1 MFPRDFYEILHII
14 GIAMLFVAIGG
25 VSVHAAN
32 GGTRAASDTRTIVGT
47 VHGVGAFLIL
57 LGGFGM
63 LARMGFLHGTNF
75 PGWLWAKI
83 VIWALLSAI
92 VLLPYRKAALARPF
106 IVLLPLLAGV
116 AVYMALYKPI

>member
-1 MFPRDFYEILHII
+1 MSTGNLACEIKMDRDARRSTLEKLVFLSAYHL
-14 GIAMLFVAIGG
+14 
-25 VSVHAAN
+25 
-32 GGTRAASDTRTIVGT
+32 VGT

-63 LARMGFLHGTNF
+63 LARMGFLHGSNF

-116 AVYMALYKPI
+116 AVYMALYKPV